1 MGTLSYQFFSPYS
14 EQKSLLTYQ
23 ATKKRLEMNR
33 SNSSQLFKEPVNI
46 SSTQNSFEKKR
57 RENEGY
63 CVYD

>member
-1 MGTLSYQFFSPYS
+1 
-14 EQKSLLTYQ
+14 
-23 ATKKRLEMNR
+23 MNR